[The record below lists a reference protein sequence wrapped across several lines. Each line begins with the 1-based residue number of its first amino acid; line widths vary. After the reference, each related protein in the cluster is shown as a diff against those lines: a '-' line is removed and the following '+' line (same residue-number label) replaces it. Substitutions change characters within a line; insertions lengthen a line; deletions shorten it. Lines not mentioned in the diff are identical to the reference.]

1 MFDHKSRHIYFHAS
15 LWIFSIIFRA
25 NWRKVEFILALS
37 YICSFSPK
45 NNLFPDNDVKLY
57 TFIIF
62 RKQREE
68 AALKREADIKAK
80 EDASKAKQSA
90 TAKALGKK

>member
-1 MFDHKSRHIYFHAS
+1 MMSK
-15 LWIFSIIFRA
+15 
-25 NWRKVEFILALS
+25 
-37 YICSFSPK
+37 
-45 NNLFPDNDVKLY
+45 

-80 EDASKAKQSA
+80 EEASKAKQTA